1 VLAPDAK
8 ISRNEKAVARRLD
21 EGEGGVILHLD
32 TGAYHGVNEVGLL
45 IWELLE
51 TEQTM
56 PELVAG
62 VRDRVD
68 EPPPQLED
76 DVASF
81 LAEVQE
87 RDLIVVG

>member
-1 VLAPDAK
+1 VLAPDSK

-56 PELVAG
+56 QELVAG

-81 LAEVQE
+81 LADVQE

>member
-1 VLAPDAK
+1 M
-8 ISRNEKAVARRLD
+8 
-21 EGEGGVILHLD
+21 ILHLD

-51 TEQTM
+51 SEQTM
-56 PELVAG
+56 QELVAA

>member
-1 VLAPDAK
+1 MLAPESK

-51 TEQTM
+51 SEQTM
-56 PELVAG
+56 QELVAA
-62 VRDRVD
+62 VRERVD
-68 EPPPQLED
+68 EPPPQFED

>member
-1 VLAPDAK
+1 M
-8 ISRNEKAVARRLD
+8 
-21 EGEGGVILHLD
+21 ILHLD

-56 PELVAG
+56 QELVAA